1 MGLFLDGDR
10 KDVSV
15 ELLPLLKVF
24 LNGNA
29 PNQQDDFPSRQTRTR
44 GRRNSAN
51 RGKNSKRRHSGS
63 AGAEKVRTVEARI
76 QRGSE
81 LLESKSQRER
91 YPHQARSSA
100 LSRLL
105 KVQAPTRQPRESSR
119 SSVNLRALMA
129 ALYRPVSQ
137 DTNGRAVDTGPKTS
151 I

>member
-29 PNQQDDFPSRQTRTR
+29 PNQRDDFPSRQTRTR

-63 AGAEKVRTVEARI
+63 LALRRSEQLKREFSAAQNYWSRKASEKGILTERDL
-76 QRGSE
+76 QRYLGSC
-81 LLESKSQRER
+81 K
-91 YPHQARSSA
+91 
-100 LSRLL
+100 
-105 KVQAPTRQPRESSR
+105 
-119 SSVNLRALMA
+119 
-129 ALYRPVSQ
+129 YRPQHASRV
-137 DTNGRAVDTGPKTS
+137 
-151 I
+151 